1 MKTTRKII
9 HIDEDLCDGCGQ
21 CVPSCEEGAIQIV
34 NGKAKLIADK
44 YCDGL
49 GNCLGEC
56 PQGAIT
62 MIEREADPFDE
73 KAVEELLAA
82 QGRAVQQP
90 SSGGCPSRQLHS
102 FSPCQ
107 QANAPTTQSGS
118 SLSHWPVQIRLVPA
132 HAPFLD
138 QADLLVT
145 ADCAPVACGEY
156 HSLLQG
162 KVALLGCPK
171 FDNAEEYIAKFV
183 EIFTKADIRSVTVLH
198 MEVPCCSGL
207 PKIVAEARRR
217 TGVEVPVENVLVS
230 TRGEI
235 LSREP
240 LPGQELVM
248 AQ

>member
-9 HIDEDLCDGCGQ
+9 HIDEELCDGCGQ
-21 CVPSCEEGAIQIV
+21 CVPSCEEGAIQIID
-34 NGKAKLIADK
+34 GKARLVADK

-73 KAVEELLAA
+73 AAVEELLAA
-82 QGRAVQQP
+82 QGRADSP
-90 SSGGCPSRQLHS
+90 PAFGGCPSQRLQS

-107 QANAPTTQSGS
+107 QANQPTQQSGS
-118 SLSHWPVQIRLVPA
+118 SLSHWPVQIRLVPP

-138 QADLLVT
+138 HADLLVT
-145 ADCAPVACGEY
+145 ADCAPVACADY

-171 FDNAEEYIAKFV
+171 FDSAEEYLEKFTA
-183 EIFTKADIRSVTVLH
+183 IFTTARIKSVTVLS

-207 PKIVAEARRR
+207 AKIVAKARRQS
-217 TGVEVPVENVLVS
+217 GADVPVENVIIS
-230 TRGEI
+230 TRGTI
-235 LSREP
+235 LSRQP
-240 LPGQELVM
+240 VPAQELTL
-248 AQ
+248 A